1 MIISLGD
8 MSRDII
14 LQFGSINAGMM
25 NGLQVSFFF
34 VFCYTGVSCA
44 LCNGFFAHTWEM
56 FVDYERFLPGPAQLR
71 RISTSRNVSRF
82 VNILT

>member
-34 VFCYTGVSCA
+34 VFCRSGVSCA
-44 LCNGFFAHTWEM
+44 LCDSIFAHT
-56 FVDYERFLPGPAQLR
+56 
-71 RISTSRNVSRF
+71 
-82 VNILT
+82 